1 MALQARSFR
10 ARRLLAYQCSR
21 RLYSMARSTAYDF
34 YLLHKCALLRRVVKM
49 AEKAYQFYSLRPIFK
64 PWWRFYIP
72 NKQC

>member
-10 ARRLLAYQCSR
+10 AGGLLASQRSR
-21 RLYSMARSTAYDF
+21 RIYSVAKSTAYDF
-34 YLLHKCALLRRVVKM
+34 YRLYKCALLRNVVKM